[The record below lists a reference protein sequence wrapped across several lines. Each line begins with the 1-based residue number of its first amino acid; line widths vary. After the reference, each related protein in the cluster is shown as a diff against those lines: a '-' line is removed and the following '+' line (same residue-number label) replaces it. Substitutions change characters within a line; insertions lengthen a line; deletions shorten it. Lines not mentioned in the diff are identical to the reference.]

1 MSITH
6 PFKHWNTSRN
16 DHPTTDPAISWGPPA
31 ILAGAI
37 AVAGAAAF
45 YVARNHAPE
54 MLLPAV
60 ATLFFAL
67 AAVVAA
73 IAWNRVTTQSV
84 NYRDVTGLLVL
95 LGIGVAAA
103 IEPDQMV
110 QLLQAKR

>member
-6 PFKHWNTSRN
+6 PFKHWHASRS
-16 DHPTTDPAISWGPPA
+16 DHPSISWGPPA

-37 AVAGAAAF
+37 AIAGVTWF
-45 YVARNHAPE
+45 YVSRNHAAE
-54 MLLPAV
+54 MLLPAI

-67 AAVVAA
+67 AAVVGA

-84 NYRDVTGLLVL
+84 NYRDVSGLLVL

-103 IEPDQMV
+103 IEPDQMI
-110 QLLQAKR
+110 QLMQAKR